1 MRRPLAFLF
10 LALLVA
16 APAAAQEK
24 RSKPTKVIRPSP
36 LAGLRSAAAPDFL
49 AARTGRSPTAP
60 PPLAS
65 PVATPIATL
74 ALPLALPFTPQA
86 NEPGQCRI
94 ACAQSYYFCLAGDD
108 AETCAPSWGQCLST
122 CTGPPLTPPLASTIR

>member
-1 MRRPLAFLF
+1 MSRSLAFLF
-10 LALLVA
+10 LSLLVA

-24 RSKPTKVIRPSP
+24 RAKPTTVIRPSP
-36 LAGLRSAAAPDFL
+36 LAGLRSAAAPEAL
-49 AARTGRSPTAP
+49 AARTGRTLTAP

-74 ALPLALPFTPQA
+74 PLPFTPQA
-86 NEPGQCRI
+86 SEPGQCRM

-108 AETCAPSWGQCLST
+108 AETCAPSWGQCLSS